1 MPIDDAE
8 RKLEAPWESLNFSRE
23 AGAPRYSQIR
33 GSNSASSHV
42 EEATLMATYKSRI
55 MPKRT
60 NSADR
65 HSAHS
70 GTTQQ
75 GAQQPA
81 ATENLRETNVEPR
94 KRTQRPVQKTS
105 SILFAG
111 LHERVI
117 LPKLPGDVKD

>member
-1 MPIDDAE
+1 MTG
-8 RKLEAPWESLNFSRE
+8 
-23 AGAPRYSQIR
+23 GARDRRQGGLP
-33 GSNSASSHV
+33 SHP
-42 EEATLMATYKSRI
+42 
-55 MPKRT
+55 PKRT
-60 NSADR
+60 NGADR

-81 ATENLRETNVEPR
+81 DTENPRETNAESQG

-111 LHERVI
+111 LHKNLHI
-117 LPKLPGDVKD
+117 NLK